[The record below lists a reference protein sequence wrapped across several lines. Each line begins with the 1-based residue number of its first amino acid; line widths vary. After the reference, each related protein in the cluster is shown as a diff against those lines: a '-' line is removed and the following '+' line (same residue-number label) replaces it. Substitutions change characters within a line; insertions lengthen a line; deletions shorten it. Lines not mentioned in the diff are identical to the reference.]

1 MSRLV
6 QVLLYA
12 AFAVFIGY
20 LSVAPRY
27 RYADPGLASIKL
39 SLSGST
45 ARRPPAG
52 SRGRGHAA
60 NRIEDCVRLTPDQI
74 NARAR
79 RGELLDEC
87 ERERL
92 PLSVEIELDG
102 EIVLALTA
110 TPSGLWK
117 DGPASVYER
126 FDVAA
131 GKHTITSR
139 LRDSDR
145 IAGWDYEHTESV
157 ELSPGR
163 YFTIRFRAETGGFAY
178 R

>member
-27 RYADPGLASIKL
+27 RYADPELASIKL
-39 SLSGST
+39 SLS
-45 ARRPPAG
+45 
-52 SRGRGHAA
+52 HAA

-131 GKHTITSR
+131 GKHTITWR

>member
-1 MSRLV
+1 MSRVV

-12 AFAVFIGY
+12 ALAAFIGY
-20 LSVAPRY
+20 FSVAPPY
-27 RYADPGLASIKL
+27 RYANPELASVKL
-39 SLSGST
+39 SLS
-45 ARRPPAG
+45 
-52 SRGRGHAA
+52 HAA
-60 NRIEDCVRLTPDQI
+60 NRIKDCVRLTPDQI

-79 RGELLDEC
+79 RGELLNEC

-92 PLSVEIELDG
+92 PLSVEIEMDG
-102 EIVLALTA
+102 EIVLTLTA
-110 TPSGLWK
+110 APSGLWN

-131 GKHTITSR
+131 GKHTITAR

-163 YFTIRFRAETGGFAY
+163 YFTIRFRAETGGFAF

>member
-6 QVLLYA
+6 LVLLYA

-27 RYADPGLASIKL
+27 RYADPELASIKL
-39 SLSGST
+39 SLS
-45 ARRPPAG
+45 
-52 SRGRGHAA
+52 HAA

>member
-27 RYADPGLASIKL
+27 RYADPELASIKL
-39 SLSGST
+39 SLS
-45 ARRPPAG
+45 
-52 SRGRGHAA
+52 HAA

-87 ERERL
+87 ARERL
-92 PLSVEIELDG
+92 PLSVEIEMDG
-102 EIVLALTA
+102 EIVLTLTA
-110 TPSGLWK
+110 APSGLWN

-131 GKHTITSR
+131 GKPTITSR